1 MQTRALVAPVGQ
13 RPASVQSQD
22 GPSEIVSSAVKQ
34 NATTSPYSQQ
44 VCVIKLC
51 KNYKEVWSKTV
62 NSRFS
67 GSSVLK

>member
-51 KNYKEVWSKTV
+51 KNYKYGVKPLNLV
-62 NSRFS
+62 FLDL
-67 GSSVLK
+67 VF

>member
-1 MQTRALVAPVGQ
+1 MQTRGLVVPVGQ

-22 GPSEIVSSAVKQ
+22 GPSETVSSAVKQ

-51 KNYKEVWSKTV
+51 ENYKEVWSKTV